1 MAVGVKVRSA
11 RIRAETGTGAEHVLR
26 GLLLGSAYGA
36 LIAGCGLAVASLL
49 SEQPAGNTPP
59 AEPQVAA
66 PQVAPVSDP
75 DVAPAAP
82 LAVTPEGIQVEAPSF
97 GAPSQGTTSAP
108 LADTLPAERPEA
120 AVVDPQIAAPS
131 TETSASPSVVVEAP
145 VLPAPLAAAPETP
158 ENEADVVVSTDPA
171 STIEVTEADEPLLDV
186 VEIEPEQAEP
196 EVDEPEAPPVVEDT
210 GPAAPEAPVADTADT
225 PSSEQDQ
232 AVEMAVVEGL
242 STPEAEAPAEV
253 PIIAV
258 PVEPAPEPAPEP
270 DATPEPEPEPEPE
283 PTTPSVGLSGPSASA
298 LPSNSGGITIRRPNE
313 GTVIAEPAIPALE
326 AFAAVA
332 DNPDGLP
339 MLSVV
344 VIDDGQLG
352 NGPVLLQTVP
362 FPVTVAVHVTDDA
375 ATAKMEAYRAA
386 GFEVLAMVGLPEGA
400 TEADVAMVTEAT
412 FAVLPEAIGILDDGD
427 MGLTGPSTE
436 VLMDRLARDG
446 RAFVTVPQGLNSALR
461 VADAASVPAVVIER
475 DLDGAGQNADVIRRF
490 LDRSAFQA
498 RQSDGI
504 VLLARLRAD
513 TVTALT
519 IWSTANRAS
528 QVAQVPA
535 SAVLLA
541 K

>member
-1 MAVGVKVRSA
+1 M
-11 RIRAETGTGAEHVLR
+11 
-26 GLLLGSAYGA
+26 
-36 LIAGCGLAVASLL
+36 ASLL

-120 AVVDPQIAAPS
+120 AVVDTQIAAPS
-131 TETSASPSVVVEAP
+131 TEASASPSVVVEAP
-145 VLPAPLAAAPETP
+145 VLPAPLAEAPETP

-196 EVDEPEAPPVVEDT
+196 EVSEPEVDEPEAPPVVEDT
-210 GPAAPEAPVADTADT
+210 GPAAPEAPIADTTDT

-232 AVEMAVVEGL
+232 AVEMAAVEGL
-242 STPEAEAPAEV
+242 STPETEAPAEV

-258 PVEPAPEPAPEP
+258 PVEPTPEPAPEP
-270 DATPEPEPEPEPE
+270 DVTPEPEPEPE

-313 GTVIAEPAIPALE
+313 ETVTAEPEVPALE
-326 AFAAVA
+326 AFAAAA

-541 K
+541 R

>member
-1 MAVGVKVRSA
+1 M
-11 RIRAETGTGAEHVLR
+11 
-26 GLLLGSAYGA
+26 
-36 LIAGCGLAVASLL
+36 
-49 SEQPAGNTPP
+49 
-59 AEPQVAA
+59 
-66 PQVAPVSDP
+66 
-75 DVAPAAP
+75 
-82 LAVTPEGIQVEAPSF
+82 
-97 GAPSQGTTSAP
+97 
-108 LADTLPAERPEA
+108 
-120 AVVDPQIAAPS
+120 
-131 TETSASPSVVVEAP
+131 
-145 VLPAPLAAAPETP
+145 
-158 ENEADVVVSTDPA
+158 
-171 STIEVTEADEPLLDV
+171 
-186 VEIEPEQAEP
+186 
-196 EVDEPEAPPVVEDT
+196 
-210 GPAAPEAPVADTADT
+210 
-225 PSSEQDQ
+225 
-232 AVEMAVVEGL
+232 
-242 STPEAEAPAEV
+242 
-253 PIIAV
+253 
-258 PVEPAPEPAPEP
+258 
-270 DATPEPEPEPEPE
+270 
-283 PTTPSVGLSGPSASA
+283 
-298 LPSNSGGITIRRPNE
+298 
-313 GTVIAEPAIPALE
+313 
-326 AFAAVA
+326 
-332 DNPDGLP
+332 
-339 MLSVV
+339 
-344 VIDDGQLG
+344 
-352 NGPVLLQTVP
+352 
-362 FPVTVAVHVTDDA
+362 HVTDDA